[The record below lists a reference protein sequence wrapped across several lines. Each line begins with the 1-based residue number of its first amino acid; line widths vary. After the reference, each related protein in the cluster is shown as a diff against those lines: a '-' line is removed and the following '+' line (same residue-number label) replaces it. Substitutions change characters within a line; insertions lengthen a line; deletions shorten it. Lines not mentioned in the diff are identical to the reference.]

1 MGTTQAMTPTYDTAV
16 VIGRFA
22 PFDIHHAER
31 LSRIG
36 DLAKRVVILVCA
48 AEAAPSCRM
57 PWTAAEREAMLRA
70 GIGATDAEIGCVDD
84 HVYLPEAFTAE
95 VIARAAAQGTVCVVS
110 RPADVRPEALAA
122 LPQVWTRIS
131 VDAPLLD
138 LEGFYGDT
146 AAFDAW
152 ASQVPE
158 MVKTWLEDWRTTP
171 TFTAM
176 AAENRYVG
184 QYLESWKVA
193 PYPVCFVAV
202 DIFVIHADPS
212 GTPHLLLVRRGG
224 IPGRGQWALPGGYLE
239 PDESLL
245 NGALRELQEE
255 TGMVLSPQ
263 VVAASFKGAE
273 VFAEPDRASRGR
285 VITHAHRFVFEA
297 GPLPVVEGADDAEH
311 AVWTPLS
318 DLAAMRD
325 CFFEDHYPMIE
336 YLLEREA

>member
-70 GIGATDAEIGCVDD
+70 GVGATDAEISRVDD
-84 HVYLPEAFTAE
+84 HVYLPEAFAAE

-138 LEGFYGDT
+138 LEGLYGDM

-152 ASQVPE
+152 AGQVPE
-158 MVKTWLEDWRTTP
+158 TVKTWLKDWRTAP
-171 TFTAM
+171 VFTAM
-176 AAENRYVG
+176 AEEDRYVRD
-184 QYLESWKVA
+184 YRRSWAVA
-193 PYPVCFVAV
+193 PYPVIFTTV
-202 DIFVIHADPS
+202 DTLIIHDDAQ
-212 GTPHLLLVRRGG
+212 GLPHMLLVKRGG
-224 IPGRGQWALPGGYLE
+224 VPGRGLWALPGGFLE
-239 PDESLL
+239 PDETLQAA
-245 NGALRELQEE
+245 ALRELKEE
-255 TGMVLSPQ
+255 TGL
-263 VVAASFKGAE
+263 VVAAADIAARLTAVK
-273 VFAEPDRASRGR
+273 VFDDPGRSSRGR
-285 VITHAHRFVFEA
+285 VITHGHAFAFPA
-297 GPLPVVEGADDAEH
+297 GPLPDVEGADDAEH

-325 CFFEDHYPMIE
+325 RFFEDHYAMIE
-336 YLLEREA
+336 YLLEQEA